1 MSRGPDGPG
10 RGGGGVGRGKNDTIG
25 FGGLSLFL
33 VHWPSRALLRTEL
46 REEERNVL
54 FNDGLSTF
62 Y

>member
-1 MSRGPDGPG
+1 MV
-10 RGGGGVGRGKNDTIG
+10 RGGGGGQNDTIG

-33 VHWPSRALLRTEL
+33 VHGSSRALLRTEL

-54 FNDGLSTF
+54 FNDGFGTF